1 MKQLSFRGAVF
12 AAGLLAIFVTIDGRS
27 APSEPRDDVV
37 GAWRAKVQGSA
48 GMLAAM
54 KDLEFMYAFNL
65 GGTMTESSNYDA
77 APPAPP
83 AYGIWRKV
91 GARQYEAKYEFFWTK
106 APASFDEIAKGGGW
120 PPGGHGVLLQKIT
133 LRADGNT
140 FDSTI
145 RLDLFDQQG
154 QSVDGG
160 GEGTGQGARIRF

>member
-1 MKQLSFRGAVF
+1 MNKQTFRGMVF
-12 AAGLLAIFVTIDGRS
+12 AAGLLAIFVTIEARS
-27 APSEPRDDVV
+27 APLDDLA
-37 GAWRAKVQGSA
+37 GAWRGKVQGSS
-48 GMLAAM
+48 GMLATM
-54 KDLEFMYAFNL
+54 KGLEFMYAFNA

-83 AYGIWRKV
+83 AYGVWRKV

-120 PPGGHGVLLQKIT
+120 PPGGHGVLTQKIT
-133 LRADGNT
+133 LKADGNA

-154 QSVDGG
+154 QPVDGG
-160 GEGTGQGARIRF
+160 GEATGQGSRIKF

>member
-1 MKQLSFRGAVF
+1 MKKLTFRGATF
-12 AAGLLAIFVTIDGRS
+12 AVCLLALFLSVDARS
-27 APSEPRDDVV
+27 APSEPRDDLT
-37 GAWRAKVQGSA
+37 GAWRGKVQGTS

-65 GGTMTESSNYDA
+65 GGTMMESSNYDA

-91 GARQYEAKYEFFWTK
+91 GAHQYEAKYEFFWTK
-106 APASFDEIAKGGGW
+106 APTSFDEIAKGGGW
-120 PPGGHGVLLQKIT
+120 PPGGHGVLTQKIT
-133 LRADGNT
+133 LKDDGNV
-140 FDSTI
+140 FNSTI